1 MGAQGSG
8 SQQRARGS
16 SCKFHPAQPGRAQR
30 RARSGSDPAL
40 LPPRPISTPSIAEW
54 LIQEA
59 RFDRIRWFITILNRS
74 QQAVRQALSG
84 LAPMGRAMLLHPCST
99 EPV

>member
-1 MGAQGSG
+1 MA
-8 SQQRARGS
+8 
-16 SCKFHPAQPGRAQR
+16 
-30 RARSGSDPAL
+30 
-40 LPPRPISTPSIAEW
+40 TPSIAEW
-54 LIQEA
+54 PIQEA
-59 RFDRIRWFITILNRS
+59 SFDRIRWFIPILNRS

>member
-1 MGAQGSG
+1 M
-8 SQQRARGS
+8 
-16 SCKFHPAQPGRAQR
+16 
-30 RARSGSDPAL
+30 
-40 LPPRPISTPSIAEW
+40 STPSIAEW
-54 LIQEA
+54 PIQEA
-59 RFDRIRWFITILNRS
+59 SFDRIRWFITILHRP